1 MGLKKFFKKS
11 PAAPAPT
18 LTNMNVLQM
27 LPQPNAATSSQM
39 SSVTPATSLVTTLGS
54 AAEDMS
60 SINPHLTSSVTNK
73 EAILGG
79 AKTVLRVGAAAVGG
93 VPVVGETIKGA
104 ISAILE
110 IFTVIEQISDNNEE
124 ILLLTWNLY
133 DLIQEID
140 NIQKTMPNKDCD
152 QVYKKLSSLCQLL
165 NQLQGKWKTKFA
177 AETVSKTL
185 QSIKSQIDIILI
197 QYTAL
202 SQMRSQQTLE
212 EIHIFSIGVTI
223 RDAAGQRFP
232 ISTDVLLQP
241 EVCGY
246 FKTRAYIYRIII
258 IHFSPLEP
266 I

>member
-39 SSVTPATSLVTTLGS
+39 CILGSSVTPATSLVTTLGS

-241 EVCGY
+241 E
-246 FKTRAYIYRIII
+246 
-258 IHFSPLEP
+258 
-266 I
+266 